1 MKDIFLFY
9 FFSSLLPQLSNSY
22 SRKPKDKKTLAL
34 GMTNNFSVV
43 WIENESNFKHFH
55 IPAMSNNR
63 ITANY
68 EFFVKILTVVTA
80 TRPSHHS
87 ASAIF

>member
-34 GMTNNFSVV
+34 LINLHPLQWTGLIITQEWF
-43 WIENESNFKHFH
+43 F
-55 IPAMSNNR
+55 AMCHKLYRLNTLILLSLKKY
-63 ITANY
+63 IW
-68 EFFVKILTVVTA
+68 KINLFLLKGTK
-80 TRPSHHS
+80 SDE
-87 ASAIF
+87 